1 MRVFLLPVLMSKQ
14 LPYYQFEVAEYM
26 AGEIMLC
33 SLEAQGLFSIIK
45 CLYWQRD
52 CNLNVDKVLKRYSRP
67 DLIDELKEERC
78 IKVDESGAITISF
91 LYEQHQRLTERR
103 SKLSQAGRK
112 GGKHKKQA
120 TLKPPLSEVEATSK
134 HIEEKRREE
143 NKEVD
148 SVPDTNQATPSKMDL
163 FLTWYNE
170 TRKEYLPKSRG
181 ITAWTD
187 KAKRNFKKTKGKGY
201 TTGDI
206 KHGIRSAFE
215 DPHHKE
221 SKWHYVTLEFITR
234 EDILQ
239 RYVNTEGAS
248 REKEYTEMTPAE
260 KAAKYID

>member
-1 MRVFLLPVLMSKQ
+1 MDRLAFIEALLSRQFTGSEPTNLLGMAKFAYISQKHSIDAQ
-14 LPYYQFEVAEYM
+14 L
-26 AGEIMLC
+26 
-33 SLEAQGLFSIIK
+33 
-45 CLYWQRD
+45 
-52 CNLNVDKVLKRYSRP
+52 
-67 DLIDELKEERC
+67 
-78 IKVDESGAITISF
+78 
-91 LYEQHQRLTERR
+91 
-103 SKLSQAGRK
+103 K
-112 GGKHKKQA
+112 GFNDKQA
-120 TLKPPLSEVEATSK
+120 ALQRVDNPPSEGGVGGGAAQ
-134 HIEEKRREE
+134 EKEKE
-143 NKEVD
+143 KEKEKEVD
-148 SVPDTNQATPSKMDL
+148 SVPDKSPAPPSKMDL

>member
-1 MRVFLLPVLMSKQ
+1 MFKEIDSPMDRLAFIEALLCRQHKRWRGIVIPAGSMVVSWESLSKKSGLTVRQ
-14 LPYYQFEVAEYM
+14 CRTAITKLENSGEVHNAKRFKQKADCDPCKM
-26 AGEIMLC
+26 G
-33 SLEAQGLFSIIK
+33 SK
-45 CLYWQRD
+45 CKATTR
-52 CNLNVDKVLKRYSRP
+52 KATRGAARGSTSKRQANDNQTTTTKESK
-67 DLIDELKEERC
+67 ELKE
-78 IKVDESGAITISF
+78 
-91 LYEQHQRLTERR
+91 
-103 SKLSQAGRK
+103 
-112 GGKHKKQA
+112 
-120 TLKPPLSEVEATSK
+120 LK
-134 HIEEKRREE
+134 
-143 NKEVD
+143 KEVD
-148 SVPDTNQATPSKMDL
+148 SVPDTRVQAPPSKMDL